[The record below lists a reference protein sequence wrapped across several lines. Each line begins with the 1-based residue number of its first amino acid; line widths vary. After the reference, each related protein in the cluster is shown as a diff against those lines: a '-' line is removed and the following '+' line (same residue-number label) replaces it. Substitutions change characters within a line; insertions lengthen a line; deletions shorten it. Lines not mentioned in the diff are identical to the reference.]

1 MHLDLAPDKSTS
13 EKITIYL
20 NILESIA
27 AEGDSP
33 VGEKLLSCLN
43 AFPSTAEHEKFCG
56 NLSGL
61 SDKAKYSYVTD
72 SELVP

>member
-1 MHLDLAPDKSTS
+1 MNLESAPDDSTS
-13 EKITIYL
+13 EKISDYQ
-20 NILESIA
+20 NILERITVV
-27 AEGDSP
+27 GDSP
-33 VGEKLLSCLN
+33 VWENLISCLSSH
-43 AFPSTAEHEKFCG
+43 PSTAEHVKFCG